1 MRNAAR
7 RTLSVLRFGLWLW
20 LVRVRQALTDTS
32 RAEWAEA
39 ELSRLRTHAQRLEN
53 RVQALEEQGER
64 HSHAIYA
71 LLQRIVKVEGEP
83 PESL

>member
-1 MRNAAR
+1 MRDTAR
-7 RTLSVLRFGLWLW
+7 RTLSVLRFGAWLW
-20 LVRVRQALTDTS
+20 LVRVRAALTDTS

-53 RVQALEEQGER
+53 RITAVEQRLAVLTEIINAVR
-64 HSHAIYA
+64 
-71 LLQRIVKVEGEP
+71 KP